1 MSPNPIWLMSIYEGI
16 MRIQTCTE
24 RRPREDTGRRWPST
38 RHGKRL
44 QNGNHPDDSRNK
56 FPLFE
61 PPNLWYVIMAA
72 PATSTYK
79 FSMILPITGSL
90 FFFWLGNMV
99 SVLEGYFKIVPVKKN
114 PSFDTVDLFKKS
126 LLQMK
131 RSSFCCLDMMIT
143 EYISLIVLTSKLALA
158 HTWTQHLWCRLSGR
172 QQSQKIPKFYFIGC
186 FQLTVIPVKTQKFL

>member
-1 MSPNPIWLMSIYEGI
+1 MKGSWEYKHV
-16 MRIQTCTE
+16 Q
-24 RRPREDTGRRWPST
+24 REDHVKT
-38 RHGKRL
+38 REEGDHL
-44 QNGNHPDDSRNK
+44 QDMEKGFRMEITLTTPEINFYCLSHPICGMLLWQ
-56 FPLFE
+56 PLQLVHT
-61 PPNLWYVIMAA
+61 NSQRSYQLRAA
-72 PATSTYK
+72 
-79 FSMILPITGSL
+79 FF